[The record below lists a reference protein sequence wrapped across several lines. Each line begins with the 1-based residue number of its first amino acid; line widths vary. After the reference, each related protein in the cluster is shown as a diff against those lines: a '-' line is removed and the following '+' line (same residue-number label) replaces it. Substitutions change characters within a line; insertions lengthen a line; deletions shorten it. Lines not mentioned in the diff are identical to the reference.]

1 MKISQI
7 INIDQILYCRNVIV
21 SHQNDPP
28 IDLMEYIFL
37 QSLISPYF
45 DQKNDDIL
53 FHVLVSDTDIPNF
66 IFKSD
71 DFDVLNIVKTD
82 IPEKIKINKKRCIL
96 IAPPAKVLFFFIKH
110 KFSFDNIQLLLVHD
124 LKKFLLNPCY
134 HHQCEYLI
142 LKIRENKR
150 IILLGN
156 HISTVLYTLIQ
167 NRLQINF
174 KFCKIKKNVSTQKN
188 PELY

>member
-1 MKISQI
+1 MNTSPS
-7 INIDQILYCRNVIV
+7 INIDQILYCKNVIV
-21 SHQNDPP
+21 SHPNDPP
-28 IDLMEYIFL
+28 IDLIETIFL
-37 QSLISPYF
+37 QSLISDVEPLF
-45 DQKNDDIL
+45 DNIL
-53 FHVLVSDTDIPNF
+53 FHVLITDIDIPNF
-66 IFKSD
+66 IYKNN

-82 IPEKIKINKKRCIL
+82 IPEKIKVNKKRCIL

-110 KFSFDNIQLLLVHD
+110 KFSFDNIQLLLVQD
-124 LKKFLLNPCY
+124 TKKFLLNPCY

-174 KFCKIKKNVSTQKN
+174 KFCKIKKNVSTRKN
-188 PELY
+188 PEPY

>member
-1 MKISQI
+1 MNTSPS
-7 INIDQILYCRNVIV
+7 INIDQILYCKNVIV
-21 SHQNDPP
+21 SHPNDPP
-28 IDLMEYIFL
+28 IDLIETIFL
-37 QSLISPYF
+37 QSLISDVDPLI
-45 DQKNDDIL
+45 DNIL
-53 FHVLVSDTDIPNF
+53 FHVLITDIDIPNF
-66 IFKSD
+66 IYKNN

-82 IPEKIKINKKRCIL
+82 IPEKIKVNKKRCIL

-110 KFSFDNIQLLLVHD
+110 KFSFDNIQLLLVQD
-124 LKKFLLNPCY
+124 MKKFLLNPCY

-142 LKIRENKR
+142 LKIRHNKR

-167 NRLQINF
+167 NRLKINF